1 MQQRL
6 FIITFICL
14 GFFSVQAQQGTSWFA
29 SNGVAIR
36 GYDPV
41 AYFKDA
47 KPVKG
52 DSTYQ
57 FQWQGINWWF
67 SQQAYLDSFKLNPE
81 HYAPQYGGYCAYGAS
96 ESHLAPTSPE
106 AWTIV
111 DDKLYLNYSPKVKSF
126 WTKDIPGRITAANA
140 YWLTLQT
147 PKKQ

>member
-1 MQQRL
+1 MQQK
-6 FIITFICL
+6 FIFTFL
-14 GFFSVQAQQGTSWFA
+14 LAFVVYAGQSQEPQQWFA
-29 SNGVAIR
+29 PKGVAIR

-41 AYFKDA
+41 AYFKEA
-47 KPVKG
+47 KPVMG
-52 DSTYQ
+52 DSSLQ
-57 FQWQGINWWF
+57 FTWQGVYWRF
-67 SQQAYLDSFKLNPE
+67 STQANLDSFKIHPE

-96 ESHLAPTSPE
+96 ESHLAPTAPE